1 MRLQNER
8 TQVPNDPSLAECAS
22 AQQRA
27 QALQPAG
34 GMFCGGSPQNCA
46 HERCQRRS
54 QAEDCTQRISAS
66 SAWCTHRRKEARLD
80 DRRLA
85 HGVAI
90 RDNDSGGASG
100 FAGDRLICRLV
111 TTRAEVHKTA
121 SGSAV
126 LLAYGNT
133 CRDARRTR
141 EHVRRDRERV
151 RHANWHRAGSG
162 APRNTEAGDRGDV
175 VLEHLAQALRVQQA
189 ADK

>member
-1 MRLQNER
+1 MSARRYLTTRRWRNAQVHSNVRRLCSQLGECSAGIHRR
-8 TQVPNDPSLAECAS
+8 TARTSVVKDGVKRGRLHA
-22 AQQRA
+22 
-27 QALQPAG
+27 
-34 GMFCGGSPQNCA
+34 
-46 HERCQRRS
+46 
-54 QAEDCTQRISAS
+54 QRISAS

-90 RDNDSGGASG
+90 RDSGAGV
-100 FAGDRLICRLV
+100 FAGDRLICRFA

-133 CRDARRTR
+133 CDARQTR
-141 EHVRRDRERV
+141 EHVRRDLERV

-162 APRNTEAGDRGDV
+162 ATRNTEAGDRGDV
-175 VLEHLAQALRVQQA
+175 VLEHLAQALRVQQRLTSKTGA
-189 ADK
+189 GR